1 MYICMCACACVY
13 TCVCAT
19 RVLVSSLPGNVRQR
33 VRPVSASVRPQCQSN
48 VRHKRFSSVR
58 HCVRRVTGGCYRFW
72 QEKDDGEKEEK
83 QEEKKQEGK

>member
-33 VRPVSASVRPQCQSN
+33 VRPVSASVR
-48 VRHKRFSSVR
+48 HKRFSSVR
-58 HCVRRVTGGCYRFW
+58 HCVRCVTGGCYRFW

-83 QEEKKQEGK
+83 QEEKSRKENNNNNIIN

>member
-1 MYICMCACACVY
+1 MCACACVY

-33 VRPVSASVRPQCQSN
+33 VR
-48 VRHKRFSSVR
+48 
-58 HCVRRVTGGCYRFW
+58 RVTGGCYRFW
-72 QEKDDGEKEEK
+72 KEKEEQEKDDGEKEEK

>member
-19 RVLVSSLPGNVRQR
+19 RVLVSSLSGNVRQR
-33 VRPVSASVRPQCQSN
+33 VR
-48 VRHKRFSSVR
+48 
-58 HCVRRVTGGCYRFW
+58 RVTGGCHRFW

-83 QEEKKQEGK
+83 QEEKKQEVK

>member
-1 MYICMCACACVY
+1 MCLRIYVCMRYARASP
-13 TCVCAT
+13 
-19 RVLVSSLPGNVRQR
+19 VSASVS
-33 VRPVSASVRPQCQSN
+33 VPVSASVRPKCQSN

>member
-33 VRPVSASVRPQCQSN
+33 VRPVSACVCPQHPSN

-58 HCVRRVTGGCYRFW
+58 RVTGGCHRFW

-83 QEEKKQEGK
+83 QEEKKQE

>member
-33 VRPVSASVRPQCQSN
+33 VRPVSACVRPQCQSN

-58 HCVRRVTGGCYRFW
+58 HCVRCVTGGCLRFW